1 MRGRKPKPTRVKKLA
16 GNPGKRSLNK
26 SEARIPAS
34 LPTCPTHLVRE
45 AKAEWKRMAQVLY
58 SYGLLTEV
66 DRAALAAYC
75 QAYGR
80 WVKAERMVTKHGMT
94 AWTAH
99 GTLTVSPYVR
109 IARQAMDDLR
119 KLCLEFGLTPS
130 SRSRVTASDMEQMS
144 LADVLFKKAA
154 TR

>member
-34 LPTCPTHLVRE
+34 LPTCPAHLVRE

-58 SYGLLTEV
+58 KHGLLTEV

-94 AWTAH
+94 DWTAH

-109 IARQAMDDLR
+109 IARQSMDDLR

-130 SRSRVTASDMEQMS
+130 SRSRVTATDMEQMS
-144 LADVLFKKAA
+144 LAELLFQKTA